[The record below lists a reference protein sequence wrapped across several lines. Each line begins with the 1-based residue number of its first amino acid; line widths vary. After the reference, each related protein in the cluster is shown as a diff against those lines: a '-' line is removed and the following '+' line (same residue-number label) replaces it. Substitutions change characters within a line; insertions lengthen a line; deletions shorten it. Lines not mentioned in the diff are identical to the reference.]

1 MYQVAVIGGGPGGYV
16 AGIRLQQ
23 YGINAVVF
31 EKERLGGVC
40 LNRGCIPTKSLV
52 KVAEL
57 YREMQEAAD
66 FGLSADNPTV
76 HYHKV
81 WQRKNA
87 VVEQLV
93 SGIEFMYKKRNI
105 PLIAETV
112 TAIEKTE
119 TGYRVTGTAT
129 SVECRQVIIA
139 TGSVPKALPFM
150 PFDGEK
156 ILSSKHILDMQ
167 ELPKHLVV
175 IGGGVIG
182 CEFASIYSAMGVQVE
197 IVEFLP
203 TLVST
208 EDTEIAKRLT
218 MALKR
223 SGIKIH
229 TKTAVESF
237 TDNGDTITL
246 HLSTGKEIETQ
257 KVLVSVGRGPQC
269 DVQCSGF
276 SLAMERGCIVIDHEM
291 RTSEPGI
298 FAIGDVTGKMM
309 LAHTASKQAL
319 IVADIL
325 ANELKATAHE
335 ITPLNYMDIPRCTFT
350 HPEIGSVG
358 LTEEQAKKQY
368 EHVAVGKFPF
378 TANGKALGSG
388 YTFGFVKAIVDEAT
402 KRIIGMHIIGP
413 NATELIAQG
422 GILVNTQA
430 TLDDVKKVIFAHPT
444 LSEAVMEALEDAE
457 NLAVHK
463 I

>member
-31 EKERLGGVC
+31 EKQRLGGVC
-40 LNRGCIPTKSLV
+40 LNWGCIPTKSLV
-52 KVAEL
+52 KVADL
-57 YREMQEAAD
+57 YREMQEAEA
-66 FGLSADNPTV
+66 FGLSVEKPTV
-76 HYHKV
+76 HYEKV
-81 WQRKNA
+81 WQRKNK

-93 SGIEFMYKKRNI
+93 SGIEFMYKKRKI
-105 PLIAETV
+105 PLIAEAA
-112 TAIEKTE
+112 TAIEKTD
-119 TGYRVTGTAT
+119 TGYRVIGEDTTI
-129 SVECRQVIIA
+129 ECQQVIIA
-139 TGSVPKALPFM
+139 TGSAPKALPFM
-150 PFDGEK
+150 PFDGK
-156 ILSSKHILDMQ
+156 KVLSSKHILDME
-167 ELPKHLVV
+167 ELPKHMVV
-175 IGGGVIG
+175 VGGGVIG
-182 CEFASIYSAMGVQVE
+182 CEFASIYSALGVKVE

-208 EDTEIAKRLT
+208 EDSEIAKRLA

-229 TKTAVESF
+229 TKTGVESY

-246 HLSTGKEIETQ
+246 HLSNGKELETE

-269 DVQCSGF
+269 DLQCSGF
-276 SLAMERGCIVIDHEM
+276 ELATERGCIVIDDQM
-291 RTSEPGI
+291 RTSAAGI
-298 FAIGDVTGKMM
+298 YAIGDVTGKMM

-325 ANELKATAHE
+325 ANELKGATHE
-335 ITPLNYMDIPRCTFT
+335 INTLTYSDIPRCTFT

-358 LTEEQAKKQY
+358 LTETQAKEQF
-368 EHVAVGKFPF
+368 EHISVGKFPF